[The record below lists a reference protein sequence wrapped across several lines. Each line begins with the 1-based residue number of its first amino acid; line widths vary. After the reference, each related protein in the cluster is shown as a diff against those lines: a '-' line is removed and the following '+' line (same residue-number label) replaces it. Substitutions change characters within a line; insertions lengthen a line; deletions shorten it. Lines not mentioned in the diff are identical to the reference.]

1 MKIEQIV
8 SYLMVSTVIVIFA
21 MIVLY
26 TSMASVGNGGE
37 YWGYDGEIRPRYAAY
52 QAFENGDRRFL
63 AVTLPPH
70 DNRFTDFTPGVG
82 ACANLPD
89 SIEATT
95 IRSSSEPLH
104 AQDSLRLATKFA
116 REYNRDM
123 AWSLNSV
130 YQADCEVLRR

>member
-37 YWGYDGEIRPRYAAY
+37 YWGYDGKIRPTEAAY
-52 QAFENGDRRFL
+52 RAFENGDRRFL
-63 AVTLPPH
+63 AVALPPH
-70 DNRFTDFTPGVG
+70 ENRFTDFTPGVG
-82 ACANLPD
+82 ACANMPD
-89 SIEATT
+89 GNQPST
-95 IRSSSEPLH
+95 IRSHSEPLH
-104 AQDSLRLATKFA
+104 AQDSLHLATKFA